1 MNNVPQLNS
10 DSYIPIYVQIAD
22 WMREQIR
29 SESWPMGK
37 KITPENELA
46 LNLNVSRGTVRSA
59 IEQLIEDGLLVRSH
73 GRGTYVAAPIMAQ
86 PLTTGFITIAEDL
99 NEKKIPFITEVL
111 QQKII
116 IPPEDVRAGLQPAKN
131 DKVFFLERV
140 RVVNNC
146 RVYYLRNY
154 VAINRCEGIH
164 KQDFTKNRLFSVLEN
179 IYSLELDWGRREI
192 MAKSAGE
199 EIAEVL
205 DISKS
210 YPVMYLNQ
218 QTFLRDHHPI
228 EYSHVWIRGDCI
240 QLVADLQRNAKE
252 SLGSTKLDFNMP
264 ELYSCEEKSEAVF
277 TKTDSPIRTGGRS

>member
-1 MNNVPQLNS
+1 MNNIPQLNS
-10 DSYIPIYVQIAD
+10 DGYVPVYIQIAD

-29 SESWPMGK
+29 SENWLVGK

-46 LNLNVSRGTVRSA
+46 QNLNVSRGTVRSA
-59 IEQLIEDGLLVRSH
+59 IEQLIDAGLLVRSH
-73 GRGTYVAAPIMAQ
+73 GRGTYVAAPVMAQ

-99 NEKKIPFITEVL
+99 NKKEIPFITEVL

-116 IPPEDVRAGLQPAKN
+116 VPPDDVKAGLQILDN
-131 DKVFFLERV
+131 EKVFFLERV

-154 VAINRCEGIH
+154 VAINRCEGIQ

-179 IYSLELDWGRREI
+179 IYNLELDWGRREI
-192 MAKSAGE
+192 MARSAGE
-199 EIAEVL
+199 EIADVL

-240 QLVADLQRNAKE
+240 RLVADLQRNAKE
-252 SLGSTKLDFNMP
+252 STGSTKLDFNMP
-264 ELYSCEEKSEAVF
+264 ELCS
-277 TKTDSPIRTGGRS
+277 

>member
-1 MNNVPQLNS
+1 MNNVPRLNS
-10 DSYIPIYVQIAD
+10 DSYIPVYVQIAD

-29 SESWPMGK
+29 SEYWPVGK

-46 LNLNVSRGTVRSA
+46 QKLNVSRGTVRSA
-59 IEQLIEDGLLVRSH
+59 IEQLIDGGLLVRSH
-73 GRGTYVAAPIMAQ
+73 GRGTYVAAPILAQ

-99 NEKKIPFITEVL
+99 NEKKIGFITKVL

-116 IPPEDVRAGLQPAKN
+116 TPPDDVMTGLQLIEN

-140 RVVNNC
+140 RIVNNC

-164 KQDFTKNRLFSVLEN
+164 EQDFTENRLFSVLEN
-179 IYSLELDWGRREI
+179 IYKLKLDWGRREI
-192 MAKSAGE
+192 MAKNAGE

-205 DISKS
+205 DISRS

-240 QLVADLQRNAKE
+240 RLVADLQRNAKE
-252 SLGSTKLDFNMP
+252 STGSTKLDFNMP
-264 ELYSCEEKSEAVF
+264 ELCS
-277 TKTDSPIRTGGRS
+277 